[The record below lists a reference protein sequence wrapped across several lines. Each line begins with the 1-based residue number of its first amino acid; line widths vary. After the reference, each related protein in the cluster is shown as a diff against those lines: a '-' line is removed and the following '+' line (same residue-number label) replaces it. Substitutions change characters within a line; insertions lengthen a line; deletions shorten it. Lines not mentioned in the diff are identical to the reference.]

1 MRKILS
7 KGLAAP
13 GPAKMFGLG
22 NPGPQALSGPVVVVN
37 GLPEKVRPV
46 RRRAAPATAAD
57 RKLRA
62 GTSSMR
68 YHRYRAVIEEAY
80 FQLGSCKIKLVKH
93 HDFTICRP

>member
-46 RRRAAPATAAD
+46 RRRAAPEQ
-57 RKLRA
+57 LRIVSLEQEHQA
-62 GTSSMR
+62 CDITGTER
-68 YHRYRAVIEEAY
+68 
-80 FQLGSCKIKLVKH
+80 
-93 HDFTICRP
+93 